1 MLYARRAK
9 IASLTNDVTC
19 CINPPNIRGK
29 RLGPAPFPAL
39 LFCFSVIDRLGALSS
54 GKASKESETT
64 TNSKLYMKTYMKY
77 VDSAN
82 KDNPEWKIK
91 VLLDVYRHK
100 LVHLAG
106 PRPVTFYEGKVMGW
120 RIAHAQ
126 RKNHLKLVPPKD
138 RNYKIMDIYDVK
150 IDTVFVISITQMVT
164 DIKNSV
170 FAKGGYMSHLK
181 NEKRLRINIVNAINQ
196 ICDPVT

>member
-1 MLYARRAK
+1 LTYASRLLRAK
-9 IASLTNDVTC
+9 IASLTNDVNSC
-19 CINPPNIRGK
+19 LNPPTIRGK

-39 LFCFSVIDRLGALSS
+39 LFCFSVIDMLGALSS

-64 TNSKLYMKTYMKY
+64 TNSKSYMKAYMKY

-82 KDNPEWKIK
+82 KDDPEWKIK

-106 PRPVTFYEGKVMGW
+106 PKPVTFYEGKVMGW

-126 RKNHLKLVPPKD
+126 RKNHLKILLPRD
-138 RNYKIMDIYDVK
+138 RNYKI
-150 IDTVFVISITQMVT
+150 VFP
-164 DIKNSV
+164 
-170 FAKGGYMSHLK
+170 
-181 NEKRLRINIVNAINQ
+181 
-196 ICDPVT
+196 DP